1 MSDASGYILIPP
13 DAVSV
18 VDLLS
23 VIRSPTKENNSCLSS
38 GLTVRDS
45 AAPLNFLSEPLPLYL
60 GTF

>member
-1 MSDASGYILIPP
+1 MLP

-23 VIRSPTKENNSCLSS
+23 AIRSPTKENNSCLSS

-60 GTF
+60 GT